1 MRSPEAKEMMAN
13 GAHARRVET
22 PPWNR
27 IARQTAHRPWPP
39 PDGPW
44 VIAQTW
50 QDLLFAHWPVS
61 PEALRPHIPPRLH
74 LDTFDG
80 DAWIGIVPFD
90 LSHLAPRGAAGR
102 LGLAFPELNVR
113 TYVTLEDKPGIWF
126 FSLDAASILAVLGAR
141 VAYHLPY
148 YWAAMHIGKDVEVIT
163 YRSQR
168 RFPNSAARFLG
179 RYQATGSIFEST
191 PESLERWLTARYCLY
206 ACDRAGNLWR
216 AEINHPPWPLQAATA
231 EIRENTMA
239 AALGIELSGAPLL
252 HFAARMD
259 MVTWWPQHVT

>member
-1 MRSPEAKEMMAN
+1 MVACIMGARPMRRPEAKEMMAN

-39 PDGPW
+39 PDGPR

-80 DAWIGIVPFD
+80 AAWIGIVPFD

-102 LGLAFPELNVR
+102 FGLAFPELNVR
-113 TYVTLEDKPGIWF
+113 TYVTIEDKPGIWF

-141 VAYHLPY
+141 AAYHLPY
-148 YWAAMHIGKDVEVIT
+148 FCSVMHIGKDAGWVT
-163 YRSQR
+163 Y
-168 RFPNSAARFLG
+168 
-179 RYQATGSIFEST
+179 
-191 PESLERWLTARYCLY
+191 
-206 ACDRAGNLWR
+206 
-216 AEINHPPWPLQAATA
+216 
-231 EIRENTMA
+231 
-239 AALGIELSGAPLL
+239 
-252 HFAARMD
+252 
-259 MVTWWPQHVT
+259 